1 MGMRAPLIVAM
12 VLSTAMVAPAAV
24 SAPTPSPAPTRDPAY
39 SSYADYYLRH
49 YADTKAK
56 QRPTEQNPYRFFN
69 YYGYYQSRY
78 GAGSDP
84 YYYYGLYEAALSE
97 RYRRALG
104 TQAPSKPTLMNQ
116 ALRFWRPTRSPQPK
130 RTPHER

>member
-1 MGMRAPLIVAM
+1 MGMRTPLILAM
-12 VLSTAMVAPAAV
+12 VLGALAAPVAL
-24 SAPTPSPAPTRDPAY
+24 SAPSPAPTRDPAY
-39 SSYADYYLRH
+39 FSYADYYMRH
-49 YADTKAK
+49 YADLKAT
-56 QRPTEQNPYRFFN
+56 QRPAEQDPYRFFN

-78 GAGSDP
+78 GSGSPEVNP

-104 TQAPSKPTLMNQ
+104 TQAPSKPSLMNQ
-116 ALRFWRPTRSPQPK
+116 ALRFWQLRSPQPK

>member
-1 MGMRAPLIVAM
+1 MGMRGSLILAM
-12 VLSTAMVAPAAV
+12 VLGLGAAPVAMAA
-24 SAPTPSPAPTRDPAY
+24 PSPAPSRDPAY
-39 SSYADYYLRH
+39 FSYADYYMRH
-49 YADTKAK
+49 YADRKAK
-56 QRPTEQNPYRFFN
+56 ERPAQDPYRFFN

-78 GAGSDP
+78 GSGSPEANP

-104 TQAPSKPTLMNQ
+104 TQAPTKPGLLTQ
-116 ALRFWRPTRSPQPK
+116 ALRFWQITRTPQPK